1 MNNHLSVVGY
11 LLQKGEL
18 QKARDYFDKISVYMQ
33 TANRKFCENSVV
45 NAVLNAKYNLMTDA
59 KLMDFFISVLI
70 SFCLSTMSVFVHC
83 LPTHWTMRLKH
94 VKK

>member
-33 TANRKFCENSVV
+33 NCQSQNSVKNSVV
-45 NAVLNAKYNLMTDA
+45 KCRIECKN
-59 KLMDFFISVLI
+59 II
-70 SFCLSTMSVFVHC
+70 
-83 LPTHWTMRLKH
+83 
-94 VKK
+94 